1 LRREG
6 IDVEFLQIR
15 LANPFPT
22 EVVREKLS
30 KAKLI
35 VDVEQNY
42 SGQMAA
48 VIGEKTFIEIK
59 NKILKFNGRPISQ
72 DEIYDSIRQIL
83 LKPEQNRRVV
93 LTHGA

>member
-1 LRREG
+1 
-6 IDVEFLQIR
+6 
-15 LANPFPT
+15 
-22 EVVREKLS
+22 
-30 KAKLI
+30 
-35 VDVEQNY
+35 
-42 SGQMAA
+42 MAA